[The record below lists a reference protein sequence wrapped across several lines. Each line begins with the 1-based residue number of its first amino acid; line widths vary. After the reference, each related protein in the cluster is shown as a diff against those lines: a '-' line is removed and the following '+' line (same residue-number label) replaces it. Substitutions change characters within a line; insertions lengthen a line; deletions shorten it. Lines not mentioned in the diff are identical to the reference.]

1 MLEHS
6 AGYQASQSLILFAF
20 PICLPPVGI
29 FLGDYMKHVALLEA
43 HAQFSARYV
52 RVLLGIVVEIRSYVY
67 LNTDNEADII
77 LFHIC
82 IVSIIKL
89 SELIRLISLENL

>member
-1 MLEHS
+1 
-6 AGYQASQSLILFAF
+6 
-20 PICLPPVGI
+20 
-29 FLGDYMKHVALLEA
+29 MKHVALLEA
-43 HAQFSARYV
+43 HAQFPARYV

-82 IVSIIKL
+82 IMSTIKKL
-89 SELIRLISLENL
+89 SEPIRLISLENL

>member
-43 HAQFSARYV
+43 HAQFSAWYV
-52 RVLLGIVVEIRSYVY
+52 RVFFGIIVEICSYVY
-67 LNTDNEADII
+67 LDTDNEGDIT
-77 LFHIC
+77 
-82 IVSIIKL
+82 L
-89 SELIRLISLENL
+89 SYPTSALCP